1 MPELPEVETVRQTLR
16 KKILNKTITSI
27 DIFYNKIIKTDINT
41 FQTKLINQTIREID
55 RLGKYLLI
63 RLDDYYLVSHLRM
76 EGKYLLR
83 KSLDEV
89 EKHSHIIFHFSDQTE
104 LRYHDIRKFGTM
116 HLKEINEVYNGE
128 PLAKLGLEPFD
139 ADFNLDY
146 LKKKLYNKRAI
157 KSSLLD
163 QTIVAGLGNIYVNE
177 VLFLSKIHP
186 EKLSCTLNDDEIKR
200 IIDSTISVLKK
211 AIALGGSTI
220 RSYYSDDNIT
230 GRFQNELFVHLRK
243 EEACLVCGNTIE
255 KIKVAGRGTYYCSN
269 CQKK

>member
-16 KKILNKTITSI
+16 KKIINKKITSI
-27 DIFYNKIIKTDINT
+27 DVLYNKIIKTDINT
-41 FQTKLINQTIREID
+41 FQTELVNQTIREID
-55 RLGKYLLI
+55 RFGKYLLI
-63 RLDDYYLVSHLRM
+63 RFDDYYLVSHFRM

-83 KSLDEV
+83 RNEDEV

-104 LRYHDIRKFGTM
+104 LRYNDVRKFGTM
-116 HLKEINEVYNGE
+116 HLKNINEVYLGE

-139 ADFNLDY
+139 SQFNLNY
-146 LKKKLYNKRAI
+146 LQKKLNNKRTI

-163 QTIVAGLGNIYVNE
+163 QTILVGLGNIYVNE
-177 VLFLSKIHP
+177 VLFLAKIHP
-186 EKLSCTLNDDEIKR
+186 EKLSYTLNNDEIKR
-200 IIDSTISVLKK
+200 IIQSTISVLKK

-243 EEACLVCGNTIE
+243 EEPCLVCGNKVR
-255 KIKVAGRGTYYCSN
+255 KIKVAGRGTYYCPV